1 MEIPKNCRE
10 CEHTNSCTTPYGWS
24 GCKYKDTITR
34 EKINKT
40 IGKKEEKHHGN

>member
-24 GCKYKDTITR
+24 RCKYKDEIR
-34 EKINKT
+34 ETINKT
-40 IGKKEEKHHGN
+40 IDKKEEKHHGN